1 LILYAFVNN
10 YWQAV
15 GGRFVLGMVHGLSP
29 ISKSALTEILPKEK
43 APLAIGL
50 VSAVWYLGNFVGPF
64 MGSALLKQFDF
75 DNCDKC
81 YMMPSFGAA
90 FVVFLS
96 LLMIVF
102 IFEETL

>member
-1 LILYAFVNN
+1 MTVA
-10 YWQAV
+10 
-15 GGRFVLGMVHGLSP
+15 GRFVLGMVHGLSP

-102 IFEETL
+102 IFEETLKKPDK